1 MTEKQGFMTALYER
15 LSRDDELNGESNSI
29 SNQKKLLEQYAKE
42 HGFTNLV
49 HFTDDGI
56 SGTRFDRPG
65 FLAMMK
71 EVESGKVG
79 TILIKDMSRMG
90 RDYLKVGQYM
100 ELLRQKNVRLIAVN
114 ENVDSF
120 REDDDFTPFRNI
132 MNEWYARDTSKKI
145 KSTFK
150 AKGKSGKHVASTT
163 PYGYLKDKDDPNVWI
178 VDEEAAVVVRRI
190 FHMTMDGYG
199 PYQIAKALK
208 EDKVE
213 IPAVHMAKKDAG
225 LWKGRVEEIKDPYGW
240 GSSTVAGILK
250 KREYLGHTVNFKT
263 RKHFKDKKSHYVS
276 EDNWTVFENTQEAI
290 IDQETFDNVQRIRS
304 NVRRYPDGWGEAHPL
319 TGLMYCAD
327 CGSKMYVHRVNNGKR
342 VPQYTCSAYSKV
354 PVGTLCQT
362 QHRINADVIMELIKE
377 LLKAVAEYSQLNREE
392 FLETVKKAQTSQQSS
407 EITRLKSRLAEAKKR
422 VQELER
428 ISGLTSEQAKEYLLK
443 TVEEDVKH
451 DTAKMIKELE
461 AQAKEEADKKAKEY
475 VVTAIQRCAADHVA
489 ETTISVVQLPSD
501 EMKGRIIGREGRN
514 IRTLET
520 LTGVELIIDDTP
532 EAVVLSS
539 FDPIR
544 REVARIALE
553 KLIVD
558 GRIHPARIEEMVE
571 KARKEVEQN
580 IREEGE
586 AAALEVGVHGLH
598 PELIRLLGRMK
609 FRSSY
614 GQNALK
620 HSIEVAQLSGLL
632 AGEVGCDVRMA
643 KRAGLLHDI
652 GKSIDHEV
660 EGSHIQIGADLCKK
674 YKESQI
680 VINTVESHHGDVEPQ
695 SLIACIVQAA
705 DAISAARPGARRET
719 LETYTNRLKQ
729 LEDITNSFK
738 GVEKSFAIQAGREV
752 RIMVVPEQ
760 VSDSEMVLLARD
772 ISKQIE
778 AELEYPG
785 QIKVNVIRE
794 SRVTDYAK

>member
-71 EVESGKVG
+71 EVESGKVR

-199 PYQIAKALK
+199 PYQIARALK

-362 QHRINADVIMELIKE
+362 QHRINADVVMELIKE

-407 EITRLKSRLAEAKKR
+407 EITRLKNRLAEAKKR
-422 VQELER
+422 VQELEKLICR
-428 ISGLTSEQAKEYLLK
+428 IYEDNILGKLPDERYTILDGQYSKEQKDLSAEIADMEAELSGYEEGRRSAEKFIALVDKYQNFEELTTYMLNEFVEKIVVHERDRKGSIETTQEVEIYFNFIGKYLPPHFGEVEMTPEEIEEMKKREARKDRLHQNYLKRKANGKQQEYYERTKAKKKAEMDAKKEEIRQEDIAKGVFVPVALLPPKLERIVHDDSNGLDYILVGEIYLPLIAVPEEKRDIGFYGSLHRNYLKDYKSGLYSYL
-443 TVEEDVKH
+443 
-451 DTAKMIKELE
+451 
-461 AQAKEEADKKAKEY
+461 
-475 VVTAIQRCAADHVA
+475 
-489 ETTISVVQLPSD
+489 
-501 EMKGRIIGREGRN
+501 
-514 IRTLET
+514 T
-520 LTGVELIIDDTP
+520 LTG
-532 EAVVLSS
+532 
-539 FDPIR
+539 
-544 REVARIALE
+544 
-553 KLIVD
+553 KLWTY
-558 GRIHPARIEEMVE
+558 
-571 KARKEVEQN
+571 
-580 IREEGE
+580 
-586 AAALEVGVHGLH
+586 L
-598 PELIRLLGRMK
+598 
-609 FRSSY
+609 
-614 GQNALK
+614 
-620 HSIEVAQLSGLL
+620 
-632 AGEVGCDVRMA
+632 
-643 KRAGLLHDI
+643 
-652 GKSIDHEV
+652 
-660 EGSHIQIGADLCKK
+660 ADLNEQCV
-674 YKESQI
+674 ERRDFLMEQI
-680 VINTVESHHGDVEPQ
+680 MEQEGITEELKSRDQMEWVRRANN
-695 SLIACIVQAA
+695 
-705 DAISAARPGARRET
+705 AR
-719 LETYTNRLKQ
+719 
-729 LEDITNSFK
+729 
-738 GVEKSFAIQAGREV
+738 
-752 RIMVVPEQ
+752 
-760 VSDSEMVLLARD
+760 
-772 ISKQIE
+772 
-778 AELEYPG
+778 
-785 QIKVNVIRE
+785 
-794 SRVTDYAK
+794 SRVDEIILNELVYV

>member
-362 QHRINADVIMELIKE
+362 QHRINADVVMELIKE

-422 VQELER
+422 VQELEKLICR
-428 ISGLTSEQAKEYLLK
+428 IYEDNILGKLPDERYAILDGQYSKEQKDLSAEIADMEAELSGYEEGRRSAEKFIALVDKYQNFEELTTYMLNEF
-443 TVEEDVKH
+443 VEK
-451 DTAKMIKELE
+451 I
-461 AQAKEEADKKAKEY
+461 
-475 VVTAIQRCAADHVA
+475 VVHERDRKGSI
-489 ETTISVVQLPSD
+489 ETTQEVEIYFNFIGKYLPPHFGEV
-501 EMKGRIIGREGRN
+501 EM
-514 IRTLET
+514 
-520 LTGVELIIDDTP
+520 TP
-532 EAVVLSS
+532 E
-539 FDPIR
+539 
-544 REVARIALE
+544 E
-553 KLIVD
+553 
-558 GRIHPARIEEMVE
+558 IEEMKKRE
-571 KARKEVEQN
+571 ARKDRLHQN
-580 IREEGE
+580 YLKRKANGKQQEYYERTKAKKKAETGCKKRGNPSGRYCKGCVRAGITASTSRTEERSCISMSELERIIHDNSNGLDYILVGEIYLPLIAVPEEKREIGFYGS
-586 AAALEVGVHGLH
+586 LHRNYLKDYKSGLY
-598 PELIRLLGRMK
+598 
-609 FRSSY
+609 SY
-614 GQNALK
+614 LT
-620 HSIEVAQLSGLL
+620 LSGKLWTYL
-632 AGEVGCDVRMA
+632 
-643 KRAGLLHDI
+643 
-652 GKSIDHEV
+652 
-660 EGSHIQIGADLCKK
+660 ADLNEQCL
-674 YKESQI
+674 ERRDFLMEQI
-680 VINTVESHHGDVEPQ
+680 MEQEGITEELKSRDQMEWVRRANN
-695 SLIACIVQAA
+695 
-705 DAISAARPGARRET
+705 AR
-719 LETYTNRLKQ
+719 
-729 LEDITNSFK
+729 
-738 GVEKSFAIQAGREV
+738 
-752 RIMVVPEQ
+752 
-760 VSDSEMVLLARD
+760 
-772 ISKQIE
+772 
-778 AELEYPG
+778 
-785 QIKVNVIRE
+785 
-794 SRVTDYAK
+794 SRVDEIILNELVYV

>member
-1 MTEKQGFMTALYER
+1 
-15 LSRDDELNGESNSI
+15 
-29 SNQKKLLEQYAKE
+29 
-42 HGFTNLV
+42 
-49 HFTDDGI
+49 
-56 SGTRFDRPG
+56 
-65 FLAMMK
+65 MMK

-362 QHRINADVIMELIKE
+362 QHRINADVVMELIKE

-422 VQELER
+422 VQELE
-428 ISGLTSEQAKEYLLK
+428 
-443 TVEEDVKH
+443 
-451 DTAKMIKELE
+451 
-461 AQAKEEADKKAKEY
+461 
-475 VVTAIQRCAADHVA
+475 
-489 ETTISVVQLPSD
+489 
-501 EMKGRIIGREGRN
+501 
-514 IRTLET
+514 
-520 LTGVELIIDDTP
+520 
-532 EAVVLSS
+532 
-539 FDPIR
+539 
-544 REVARIALE
+544 
-553 KLIVD
+553 KLICRIYEDNILGKLPDERYAILD
-558 GRIHPARIEEMVE
+558 GQYS
-571 KARKEVEQN
+571 KEQ
-580 IREEGE
+580 
-586 AAALEVGVHGLH
+586 
-598 PELIRLLGRMK
+598 K
-609 FRSSY
+609 D
-614 GQNALK
+614 
-620 HSIEVAQLSGLL
+620 LS
-632 AGEVGCDVRMA
+632 AE
-643 KRAGLLHDI
+643 I
-652 GKSIDHEV
+652 
-660 EGSHIQIGADLCKK
+660 AD
-674 YKESQI
+674 
-680 VINTVESHHGDVEPQ
+680 
-695 SLIACIVQAA
+695 
-705 DAISAARPGARRET
+705 
-719 LETYTNRLKQ
+719 
-729 LEDITNSFK
+729 
-738 GVEKSFAIQAGREV
+738 
-752 RIMVVPEQ
+752 M
-760 VSDSEMVLLARD
+760 
-772 ISKQIE
+772 E
-778 AELEYPG
+778 AELSGYEEGRRSAEKFIALVDKYQNFEELTTYMLNEFVEKIVVHVETLLDEVSSEAYDKAVDKVAEETMRATRKDDIRLAEDSKRWIQSPERKASRKEKEYAINRLDG
-785 QIKVNVIRE
+785 LIKKIEYAMEKAVVRVVRQLKQPEKKKAVVEEIKKEVKPSIRE
-794 SRVTDYAK
+794 KLALNVAKIQREEAERKQLNKGRSHSSDLEL

>member
-319 TGLMYCAD
+319 TGLMYLCRLRFQNV
-327 CGSKMYVHRVNNGKR
+327 CSPGK
-342 VPQYTCSAYSKV
+342 
-354 PVGTLCQT
+354 
-362 QHRINADVIMELIKE
+362 
-377 LLKAVAEYSQLNREE
+377 
-392 FLETVKKAQTSQQSS
+392 
-407 EITRLKSRLAEAKKR
+407 
-422 VQELER
+422 
-428 ISGLTSEQAKEYLLK
+428 
-443 TVEEDVKH
+443 
-451 DTAKMIKELE
+451 
-461 AQAKEEADKKAKEY
+461 
-475 VVTAIQRCAADHVA
+475 
-489 ETTISVVQLPSD
+489 
-501 EMKGRIIGREGRN
+501 
-514 IRTLET
+514 
-520 LTGVELIIDDTP
+520 
-532 EAVVLSS
+532 
-539 FDPIR
+539 
-544 REVARIALE
+544 
-553 KLIVD
+553 
-558 GRIHPARIEEMVE
+558 
-571 KARKEVEQN
+571 
-580 IREEGE
+580 
-586 AAALEVGVHGLH
+586 
-598 PELIRLLGRMK
+598 
-609 FRSSY
+609 
-614 GQNALK
+614 
-620 HSIEVAQLSGLL
+620 
-632 AGEVGCDVRMA
+632 
-643 KRAGLLHDI
+643 
-652 GKSIDHEV
+652 
-660 EGSHIQIGADLCKK
+660 
-674 YKESQI
+674 
-680 VINTVESHHGDVEPQ
+680 
-695 SLIACIVQAA
+695 
-705 DAISAARPGARRET
+705 
-719 LETYTNRLKQ
+719 
-729 LEDITNSFK
+729 
-738 GVEKSFAIQAGREV
+738 
-752 RIMVVPEQ
+752 
-760 VSDSEMVLLARD
+760 
-772 ISKQIE
+772 
-778 AELEYPG
+778 
-785 QIKVNVIRE
+785 
-794 SRVTDYAK
+794 

>member
-362 QHRINADVIMELIKE
+362 QHRINADVVMELIKE
-377 LLKAVAEYSQLNREE
+377 LLKAVAEYSQLNHEE

-407 EITRLKSRLAEAKKR
+407 EITRLKNRLAEAKKR
-422 VQELER
+422 VQELEKLICR
-428 ISGLTSEQAKEYLLK
+428 IYEDNILGKLPDERYAILDGQYSKEQKDLSAEIADMETELSGYEEGRRSAEKFIALVDKYQNFEELTTYMLNEFVEKIVVHERDRKGSIETTQEVEIYFNFIGKYLPPHFGEVEMTPEEIEEMKKREARKDRLHQNYLKRKANGKQQEYYERTKAKRKLRWMQKRGNPSGRYCKGCVRSGITASTCRTEERSCISMSKLERIVHDDSNGLDYILVGEIYLPLIAVPEEKRDIGFYGSIHRNYLKDYKSGLYSYL
-443 TVEEDVKH
+443 
-451 DTAKMIKELE
+451 
-461 AQAKEEADKKAKEY
+461 
-475 VVTAIQRCAADHVA
+475 
-489 ETTISVVQLPSD
+489 
-501 EMKGRIIGREGRN
+501 
-514 IRTLET
+514 T
-520 LTGVELIIDDTP
+520 LTG
-532 EAVVLSS
+532 
-539 FDPIR
+539 
-544 REVARIALE
+544 
-553 KLIVD
+553 KLWTY
-558 GRIHPARIEEMVE
+558 
-571 KARKEVEQN
+571 
-580 IREEGE
+580 
-586 AAALEVGVHGLH
+586 L
-598 PELIRLLGRMK
+598 
-609 FRSSY
+609 
-614 GQNALK
+614 
-620 HSIEVAQLSGLL
+620 
-632 AGEVGCDVRMA
+632 
-643 KRAGLLHDI
+643 
-652 GKSIDHEV
+652 
-660 EGSHIQIGADLCKK
+660 ADLNEQCI
-674 YKESQI
+674 ERRDFLMNQI
-680 VINTVESHHGDVEPQ
+680 MKQEGITEELKSRDQMEWVR
-695 SLIACIVQAA
+695 QA
-705 DAISAARPGARRET
+705 
-719 LETYTNRLKQ
+719 N
-729 LEDITNSFK
+729 N
-738 GVEKSFAIQAGREV
+738 V
-752 RIMVVPEQ
+752 R
-760 VSDSEMVLLARD
+760 
-772 ISKQIE
+772 
-778 AELEYPG
+778 
-785 QIKVNVIRE
+785 
-794 SRVTDYAK
+794 SRVNEIILSELVYV

>member
-362 QHRINADVIMELIKE
+362 QHRINADVVMELIKE

-422 VQELER
+422 VQELEKLICR
-428 ISGLTSEQAKEYLLK
+428 IYEDNILGKLPDERYAILDGQYSKEQKDLSAEIADMEAELSGYEEGRRSAEKFIALVDKYQNFEELTTYMLNEF
-443 TVEEDVKH
+443 VEK
-451 DTAKMIKELE
+451 I
-461 AQAKEEADKKAKEY
+461 
-475 VVTAIQRCAADHVA
+475 VVHERDRKGSI
-489 ETTISVVQLPSD
+489 ETTQEVEIYFNFIGKYLPPHFGEV
-501 EMKGRIIGREGRN
+501 EM
-514 IRTLET
+514 
-520 LTGVELIIDDTP
+520 TP
-532 EAVVLSS
+532 E
-539 FDPIR
+539 
-544 REVARIALE
+544 E
-553 KLIVD
+553 
-558 GRIHPARIEEMVE
+558 IEEMKKRE
-571 KARKEVEQN
+571 ARKDRLHQN
-580 IREEGE
+580 YLKRKANGKQQEYYERTKAKKKAETGCKKRGNPSGRYCKGCVRAGITASPSRTEERSCISMSELERIIHDNSNGLDYILVGEIYLPLIAVPEEKREIGFYGS
-586 AAALEVGVHGLH
+586 LHRNYLKDYKSGLY
-598 PELIRLLGRMK
+598 
-609 FRSSY
+609 SY
-614 GQNALK
+614 LT
-620 HSIEVAQLSGLL
+620 LSGKLWTYL
-632 AGEVGCDVRMA
+632 
-643 KRAGLLHDI
+643 
-652 GKSIDHEV
+652 
-660 EGSHIQIGADLCKK
+660 ADLNEQCLERRDFLMEQIMEQEGIT
-674 YKESQI
+674 KELKSRDQMEW
-680 VINTVESHHGDVEPQ
+680 VRRANN
-695 SLIACIVQAA
+695 
-705 DAISAARPGARRET
+705 AR
-719 LETYTNRLKQ
+719 
-729 LEDITNSFK
+729 
-738 GVEKSFAIQAGREV
+738 
-752 RIMVVPEQ
+752 
-760 VSDSEMVLLARD
+760 
-772 ISKQIE
+772 
-778 AELEYPG
+778 
-785 QIKVNVIRE
+785 
-794 SRVTDYAK
+794 SRVDEIILNELVYV

>member
-362 QHRINADVIMELIKE
+362 QHRINADVVMELIKE

-422 VQELER
+422 VQELE
-428 ISGLTSEQAKEYLLK
+428 
-443 TVEEDVKH
+443 
-451 DTAKMIKELE
+451 
-461 AQAKEEADKKAKEY
+461 
-475 VVTAIQRCAADHVA
+475 
-489 ETTISVVQLPSD
+489 
-501 EMKGRIIGREGRN
+501 
-514 IRTLET
+514 
-520 LTGVELIIDDTP
+520 
-532 EAVVLSS
+532 
-539 FDPIR
+539 
-544 REVARIALE
+544 
-553 KLIVD
+553 KLICRIYEDNILGKLPDERYAILD
-558 GRIHPARIEEMVE
+558 GQYS
-571 KARKEVEQN
+571 KEQ
-580 IREEGE
+580 
-586 AAALEVGVHGLH
+586 
-598 PELIRLLGRMK
+598 K
-609 FRSSY
+609 D
-614 GQNALK
+614 
-620 HSIEVAQLSGLL
+620 LS
-632 AGEVGCDVRMA
+632 AE
-643 KRAGLLHDI
+643 I
-652 GKSIDHEV
+652 
-660 EGSHIQIGADLCKK
+660 AD
-674 YKESQI
+674 
-680 VINTVESHHGDVEPQ
+680 
-695 SLIACIVQAA
+695 
-705 DAISAARPGARRET
+705 
-719 LETYTNRLKQ
+719 
-729 LEDITNSFK
+729 
-738 GVEKSFAIQAGREV
+738 
-752 RIMVVPEQ
+752 M
-760 VSDSEMVLLARD
+760 
-772 ISKQIE
+772 E
-778 AELEYPG
+778 AELSGYEEGRRSAEKFIALVDKYQNFDELTTYMLNEFVEKIVVHERDRKGSIETNTSAIPEG
-785 QIKVNVIRE
+785 AFTPEGTGTVQDNISGTDGEKQFYTITTDAGNVFYLVIDGKREDNNVYFLNGVTESDLMALAEKNNGSMSMIPQEESCNCTEKCEAGKVNTGCPVCKNDLNGCKGKEKPAETEKPAEPEKPKKETGNVGTILFILAALLAVGGIGYYVKIVRPKQQAE
-794 SRVTDYAK
+794 DDAEFEDDGYGEGFDPDEAYGEPEYLSEDDFDDKDSK